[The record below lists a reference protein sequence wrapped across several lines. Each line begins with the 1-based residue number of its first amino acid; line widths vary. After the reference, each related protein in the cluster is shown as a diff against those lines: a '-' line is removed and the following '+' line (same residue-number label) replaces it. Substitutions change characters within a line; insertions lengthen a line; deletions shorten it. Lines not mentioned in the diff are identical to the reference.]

1 MATSDNQWHLDR
13 KVPLTLIFVLVG
25 QIALGIVWAADIRK
39 DIELLKLT
47 DRTIHEQI
55 ETSAKNNESTVKQV
69 QEQLTRIDS
78 KMDRLIERRN

>member
-1 MATSDNQWHLDR
+1 M
-13 KVPLTLIFVLVG
+13 LVG